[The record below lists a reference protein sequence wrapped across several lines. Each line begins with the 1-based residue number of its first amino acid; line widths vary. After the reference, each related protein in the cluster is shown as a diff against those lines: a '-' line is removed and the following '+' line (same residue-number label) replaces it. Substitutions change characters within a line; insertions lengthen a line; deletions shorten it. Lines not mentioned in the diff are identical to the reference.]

1 MEQSTVPSLPE
12 TAANKVINGPPLPT
26 FNLHQSRLRFPSKP
40 IKPGARTLCA
50 TSLLLPCTL
59 AAHTAHA
66 WLASISLICT
76 TRSRQRALLR
86 PSATAAL
93 HSVSLPR
100 SDAAGPKQHTTGT
113 SPSRA
118 TAPPAGLHP
127 ICVAF
132 CWSIAARQE
141 SPSQRRQ
148 QENHDTSLQHH
159 HRGLRASRP
168 RRTSAAAR
176 HRPASARRQIGT
188 TPITGNRAIR
198 CAPLLAF
205 SAFAG
210 QELPGVKL
218 KPHAHCSS
226 SSPLAGACHQKPP
239 EQNTIAACRPSWRH
253 HKNHDVKLELR
264 RCSSSVPRPSASL
277 PEPSAVTMSSS
288 ILISGH
294 LSLSTAGE
302 LS

>member
-1 MEQSTVPSLPE
+1 LHSCCSHRPCLARFHIAHLHHAFTPTCTAEAERHCRAPLGQS
-12 TAANKVINGPPLPT
+12 
-26 FNLHQSRLRFPSKP
+26 
-40 IKPGARTLCA
+40 
-50 TSLLLPCTL
+50 
-59 AAHTAHA
+59 
-66 WLASISLICT
+66 
-76 TRSRQRALLR
+76 
-86 PSATAAL
+86 AAL
-93 HSVSLPR
+93 GCRRTKATHHGHIAKSGHSS
-100 SDAAGPKQHTTGT
+100 AGR
-113 SPSRA
+113 SPSHLC
-118 TAPPAGLHP
+118 GVLLEH
-127 ICVAF
+127 
-132 CWSIAARQE
+132 
-141 SPSQRRQ
+141 RRQ
-148 QENHDTSLQHH
+148 AGEPEPTPPTREPRHSLQHH